1 MSKKGFWRLSLLTL
15 VAVLGIFLQF
25 TSTSTSHA
33 QSVRVPTKLILHHGK
48 LTPTG
53 ETTGINS
60 YFSVYDLSRPFEEVG
75 HSAMQQE
82 KLLEKLAAKDP
93 QAIQQYIRDN
103 KLTKLTDLKTDRS
116 GKTGP
121 FTVNAEIQ
129 AVLIVQ
135 VGKSFN
141 TSGQEL
147 TAQPLI
153 LSFPITDSNGN
164 LKNEVDVYTKSA
176 LGSTPGSPKPEKP
189 ENPGQPV
196 SPTTPGEPTQPTPSR
211 PNNANPSRPTPSR
224 PNEIKPTLPTTGVIK
239 KQAFWLGL
247 TLVIISLVTI
257 VILKRRKGEDL
268 DEEK

>member
-1 MSKKGFWRLSLLTL
+1 MSKKSFWRLSLLTL

-25 TSTSTSHA
+25 TPTSQA
-33 QSVRVPTKLILHHGK
+33 QSVRVPTRLILHHGK

-93 QAIQQYIRDN
+93 QAIQQYIRAN

-116 GKTGP
+116 GKTVP
-121 FTVNAEIQ
+121 FTVNEKIQ
-129 AVLIVQ
+129 AILIVQ

-141 TSGQEL
+141 TAGQEL

-153 LSFPITDSNGN
+153 LNFPITDSNGN

-189 ENPGQPV
+189 AKPGQSVP
-196 SPTTPGEPTQPTPSR
+196 PTTPGKPTRPTPNR
-211 PNNANPSRPTPSR
+211 PNDVKPTRPTPSQ
-224 PNEIKPTLPTTGVIK
+224 PNNIKPTLPTTGVIK

-247 TLVIISLVTI
+247 ALVIISLVTI
-257 VILKRRKGEDL
+257 IILKRRKGEDL